1 MKLHIANKK
10 RFGIF
15 VAGIVLM
22 TIALLFVVANA
33 TDKPDV
39 VCYDTY
45 VVSSGDTLW
54 DIAKTSNGYDYVD
67 HREIVYTIRTE
78 SGLDTADVYVG
89 DVVKVPVYNVKGDK

>member
-1 MKLHIANKK
+1 MRVVNKK

-15 VAGIVLM
+15 VAVVVLL

-45 VVSSGDTLW
+45 VVSNGDTLW
-54 DIAKTSNGYDYVD
+54 DIADTSNGYDYVD
-67 HREIVYTIRTE
+67 TREIVYTIRTA

-89 DVVKVPVYNVKGDK
+89 DIVLVPVYNVKGDR